1 MSDPGERGER
11 MSGDGAPNPQPTQQ
25 AGGQVNQEYLQ
36 MLCAMGIDQALAAQV
51 SLLSL
56 LCM

>member
-51 SLLSL
+51 SL
-56 LCM
+56 